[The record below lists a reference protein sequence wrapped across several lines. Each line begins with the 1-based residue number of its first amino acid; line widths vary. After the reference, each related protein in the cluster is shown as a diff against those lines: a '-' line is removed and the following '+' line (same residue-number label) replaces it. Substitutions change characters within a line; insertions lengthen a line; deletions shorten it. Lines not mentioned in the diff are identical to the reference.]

1 MKGTAQRIVPPIWAA
16 GCKWRG
22 RAALRHVPWYSPRI
36 GRRNAAEVRKDVR
49 PEGDAVGV
57 EAVSGRVGGMFGDEL
72 EIAVKLHHSA
82 RRMAAGAAHHR
93 YQKTTL
99 GQSVEL
105 VGDGRQRRIGG
116 AEEFWFSRI
125 GTIKKQDPLLPPA
138 DAPHPPPCHPP
149 P

>member
-1 MKGTAQRIVPPIWAA
+1 M
-16 GCKWRG
+16 
-22 RAALRHVPWYSPRI
+22 
-36 GRRNAAEVRKDVR
+36 
-49 PEGDAVGV
+49 GV

-116 AEEFWFSRI
+116 AEGFWFSRI
-125 GTIKKQDPLLPPA
+125 GTIKKEDLLLPLE
-138 DAPHPPPCHPP
+138 DAQQAAASKHAPVGRESDVMWFIGRCAGVGNLSR
-149 P
+149 